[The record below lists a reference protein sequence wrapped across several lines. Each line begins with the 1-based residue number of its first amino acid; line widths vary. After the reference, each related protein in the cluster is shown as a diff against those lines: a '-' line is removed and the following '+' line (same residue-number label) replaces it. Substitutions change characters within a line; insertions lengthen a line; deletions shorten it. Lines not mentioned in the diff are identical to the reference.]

1 MRLVWAQHALAD
13 RDAIFTHIEAESPRG
28 AVSVDDRIVAAVR
41 RLLEFPES
49 GRPGR
54 VVGTR
59 ELVVPHTPFIA
70 VYSVTVDRLRILRIC
85 TALNYGQ
92 TTSNRL
98 YRAQGGSKMRSL
110 STVTL

>member
-1 MRLVWAQHALAD
+1 VRLVWAQHALAD
-13 RDAIFTHIEAESPRG
+13 RDAIFTHIEAESPRA

-59 ELVVPHTPFIA
+59 ELVVPRTPFIA
-70 VYSVTVDRLRILRIC
+70 VYSVTVDRLRILRI
-85 TALNYGQ
+85 LHG
-92 TTSNRL
+92 
-98 YRAQGGSKMRSL
+98 AQLWPADIESA
-110 STVTL
+110 